1 MNTLITDT
9 SVYDIS
15 LDCRI
20 ELSVIHNVDILT
32 TFHPSTTYA
41 FANTVCV
48 FIAVGFL
55 SVWDFGTSTSEASKT
70 LKMVAVPSPETS
82 VTTGCHGNLT
92 IFKIKFKNSSVFRDS
107 LCIYKPTR
115 RNSSEDSGHQSS
127 GFSASEQISALCGTH
142 NSGSHSISWPYVIFF
157 IFIFNLYF
165 YYFIYLFFYG
175 EELLSPRQPPS
186 WSNITCRVAAN
197 TYWLYSQLPF
207 ISGGRS
213 LSTTWGHPY
222 YSETWIQLKQST

>member
-41 FANTVCV
+41 FANTVCL

-55 SVWDFGTSTSEASKT
+55 SVWDFGTSSSEASKT

-82 VTTGCHGNLT
+82 ITTGCHGNLT

-142 NSGSHSISWPYVIFF
+142 NSGSHSISWPYVIFLF
-157 IFIFNLYF
+157 LFLICIFIIL
-165 YYFIYLFFYG
+165 FIYFFTVRNCC
-175 EELLSPRQPPS
+175 LLASHQAGVTLLVEWPRILIDFIHSYPSYLEVVLCPQPGDTRTIVKHGY
-186 WSNITCRVAAN
+186 N
-197 TYWLYSQLPF
+197 
-207 ISGGRS
+207 
-213 LSTTWGHPY
+213 
-222 YSETWIQLKQST
+222 